1 MRGKKIEEM
10 KALTAEAL
18 RKQGLSIEN
27 GTIRSAGIV
36 DIHGLAVVTATVDT
50 DGGTCSL
57 GNLTAGQYTRCDKTI
72 RGTRYGFEAM
82 LWLMAVA
89 GVDRSDNLGGQYIR
103 VAFDED
109 GMAQCIGHIVK
120 DVWLDFK
127 MLAEGIHAEDNIKT
141 EHIA

>member
-1 MRGKKIEEM
+1 MRSKKIEEM
-10 KALTAEAL
+10 KVLTAEAL

-27 GTIRSAGIV
+27 GTIRLAGITE
-36 DIHGLAVVTATVDT
+36 INGLAVVTAVVDAA

-57 GNLTAGQYTRCDKTI
+57 GNLTAGQYIRYDKTI

-89 GVDRSDNLGGQYIR
+89 GVDRSEDLGGQYIR
-103 VAFDED
+103 VAFNKD

-127 MLAEGIHAEDNIKT
+127 MLSEGIHEEDFK
-141 EHIA
+141 EGK

>member
-10 KALTAEAL
+10 KALTAEYL

-27 GTIRSAGIV
+27 GTIRSAGITE
-36 DIHGLAVVTATVDT
+36 INGLAVVTAVVDT
-50 DGGTCSL
+50 ADGGTCSL
-57 GNLTAGQYTRCDKTI
+57 GNLTAGQYIRCDKTI

-82 LWLMAVA
+82 LWLMAVT
-89 GVDRSDNLGGQYIR
+89 GVDRSEDLGGQYIR
-103 VAFDED
+103 VAFNKD

-127 MLAEGIHAEDNIKT
+127 MLSEGIREEDK
-141 EHIA
+141 